1 MKKYLSAFLF
11 FFLTCGGALQAA
23 SLQQADDF
31 YRQGHFASALGEYE
45 ELLRTYPNDPFLYYN
60 IGNCYFKMGTKGL
73 AVANYYRAFRLAP
86 RDADIRH
93 NLQLALQHSGER
105 LVPAGMPV
113 ILHKAFFSL
122 TLSELKGLCFVCIWA
137 FCLITAFWCWKR
149 RAGWA
154 VWTLLACLLVSTGWY
169 VGRLKLD
176 TRPLAVVAAPVA
188 ELRSGPGTS
197 FPASANVAQGHLVL
211 LQDSRDK
218 WQEVVILSQ
227 GIKGWLEDS
236 VLEKI

>member
-1 MKKYLSAFLF
+1 MKKYLSILLF
-11 FFLTCGGALQAA
+11 IFLTTAPILQAA
-23 SLQQADDF
+23 SLQQAEDF

-45 ELLRTYPNDPFLYYN
+45 DLLHTYPNDPFLYYN

-122 TLSELKGLCFVCIWA
+122 TLSELKGLCFICVWM
-137 FCLITAFWCWKR
+137 FCLITACWCWKR
-149 RAGWA
+149 KMGWA
-154 VWTLLACLLVSTGWY
+154 VWMLLVCLLITGSWY
-169 VGRLKLD
+169 MGRLKLE
-176 TRPLAVVAAPVA
+176 TRPLAVVATPVA
-188 ELRSGPGTS
+188 ELRSGPGTN

-211 LQDSRDK
+211 LQDKRDK

-227 GIKGWLEDS
+227 GIEGWVEES
-236 VLEKI
+236 ALEKI